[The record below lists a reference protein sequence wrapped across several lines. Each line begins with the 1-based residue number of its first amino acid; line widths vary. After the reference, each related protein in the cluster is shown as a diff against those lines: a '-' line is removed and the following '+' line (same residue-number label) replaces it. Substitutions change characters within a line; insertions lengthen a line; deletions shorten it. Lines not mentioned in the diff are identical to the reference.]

1 MRYMLRYG
9 MSVILLVLFAFMGYV
24 LNAIEINNKVTVDVI
39 MEHDGNLYCYVP
51 NGITMGKHVVVQ
63 TTDGKNLS
71 FSFERQQVYKNYTV
85 YVLESD
91 STMQFPNESDRKI
104 SGTVKIGK
112 IKLVNL
118 VFRRWTNFGSL
129 R

>member
-24 LNAIEINNKVTVDVI
+24 LNAIEIDNKVTVDVI

-63 TTDGKNLS
+63 TTEGKDLS

-104 SGTVKIGK
+104 SGTVKLGK

-118 VFRRWTNFGSL
+118 VFRRWTNLGSL

>member
-24 LNAIEINNKVTVDVI
+24 LNAIEIDNKVTVDVI

-51 NGITMGKHVVVQ
+51 NGITMGKHVVVL
-63 TTDGKNLS
+63 TTDGEDLS

-118 VFRRWTNFGSL
+118 VFRRWTNLGSL

>member
-24 LNAIEINNKVTVDVI
+24 LNAIEIDNKVTVDVI

-51 NGITMGKHVVVQ
+51 NGITMDKHVVVQ
-63 TTDGKNLS
+63 TTDGKDLS

-118 VFRRWTNFGSL
+118 VFRRWTNLGSL

>member
-24 LNAIEINNKVTVDVI
+24 LNAIEIDNKVTVDVI

-63 TTDGKNLS
+63 TTDGEDFS

-85 YVLESD
+85 YVLQSD

-118 VFRRWTNFGSL
+118 VFRRWTNLGSL

>member
-24 LNAIEINNKVTVDVI
+24 LNAIEIDNKVTVDVI

-63 TTDGKNLS
+63 TTDGKDLS

-118 VFRRWTNFGSL
+118 VFRRWTNLGSL

>member
-24 LNAIEINNKVTVDVI
+24 LNAIEIDNKVTVDVI

-63 TTDGKNLS
+63 TTDGKGLS

-118 VFRRWTNFGSL
+118 VFRRWTNLGSL

>member
-24 LNAIEINNKVTVDVI
+24 LNAIEIDNKVTVDVI

-51 NGITMGKHVVVQ
+51 NGITMGKHVVVR
-63 TTDGKNLS
+63 TTDGKDLS

-118 VFRRWTNFGSL
+118 VFRRWTNLGSL

>member
-24 LNAIEINNKVTVDVI
+24 LNAIEIDNKVTVDVI

-63 TTDGKNLS
+63 TTDGKDLS

-112 IKLVNL
+112 IKLVDL
-118 VFRRWTNFGSL
+118 VFRRWTNLGSL

>member
-24 LNAIEINNKVTVDVI
+24 LNAIEIDNKVTVDVI
-39 MEHDGNLYCYVP
+39 MGHDGNLYCYVP

>member
-24 LNAIEINNKVTVDVI
+24 LNAIEIDNKVTVDVI

-85 YVLESD
+85 YALESD

>member
-24 LNAIEINNKVTVDVI
+24 LNAIEIDNKVTVDVI

-63 TTDGKNLS
+63 TTDGKDLS

-91 STMQFPNESDRKI
+91 STMQFPNESERKI

-118 VFRRWTNFGSL
+118 VFRRWTNLGSL

>member
-24 LNAIEINNKVTVDVI
+24 LNAIEIDNKVTVDVI

-104 SGTVKIGK
+104 SGSVKIGK
-112 IKLVNL
+112 IKLGPAL
-118 VFRRWTNFGSL
+118 RVFS
-129 R
+129 

>member
-24 LNAIEINNKVTVDVI
+24 LNAIEIDNKVTVDVI

-51 NGITMGKHVVVQ
+51 NGITMCKHVVVQ
-63 TTDGKNLS
+63 TTDGKDLS

-118 VFRRWTNFGSL
+118 VFRRWTNLGSL

>member
-24 LNAIEINNKVTVDVI
+24 LNAIEIDNKVTVDVI

-112 IKLVNL
+112 IKLGAHFKKGHILNPV
-118 VFRRWTNFGSL
+118 
-129 R
+129 

>member
-24 LNAIEINNKVTVDVI
+24 LNAIEIDNKVTVDVI

-63 TTDGKNLS
+63 TTDGEDLS
-71 FSFERQQVYKNYTV
+71 FSFDIQQVYKNYTV

-118 VFRRWTNFGSL
+118 VFRRWTNLGSL

>member
-24 LNAIEINNKVTVDVI
+24 LNAIEIDNKVTVDVI

-51 NGITMGKHVVVQ
+51 NGVTMGKHVVVQ
-63 TTDGKNLS
+63 TTDGKDLS

-118 VFRRWTNFGSL
+118 VFRRWTNLGSL

>member
-24 LNAIEINNKVTVDVI
+24 LNAIEIDNKVTVDVI

-112 IKLVNL
+112 IKLINL
-118 VFRRWTNFGSL
+118 VFRRWTNLGSL

>member
-24 LNAIEINNKVTVDVI
+24 LNAIEIDNKVTVDVI

-51 NGITMGKHVVVQ
+51 SGITMGKHVVVQ
-63 TTDGKNLS
+63 TTDGEDLS

-85 YVLESD
+85 YVLQSD
-91 STMQFPNESDRKI
+91 STMQFPKESDRKI
-104 SGTVKIGK
+104 NGTVKIGK

-118 VFRRWTNFGSL
+118 VFRRWTNLGSL

>member
-24 LNAIEINNKVTVDVI
+24 LNAIEIDNKVTVDVI

-63 TTDGKNLS
+63 TKDGEDLS

-91 STMQFPNESDRKI
+91 STMQFPTESDRKI

-118 VFRRWTNFGSL
+118 VFRRWTNLGSL

>member
-24 LNAIEINNKVTVDVI
+24 LNAIEIDNKVTVDVI

-63 TTDGKNLS
+63 TTDGKDLS
-71 FSFERQQVYKNYTV
+71 FSFEKQQVYKNYTV

-118 VFRRWTNFGSL
+118 VFRRWTNLGSL

>member
-9 MSVILLVLFAFMGYV
+9 MSVSLLVLFAFMGYV
-24 LNAIEINNKVTVDVI
+24 LNAIEIDNKVTVDVI

-63 TTDGKNLS
+63 TTDGKDLS

-118 VFRRWTNFGSL
+118 VFRRWTNLGSL

>member
-24 LNAIEINNKVTVDVI
+24 LNAIEIDNKVTVDVI

-51 NGITMGKHVVVQ
+51 NRITMGKRVVVQ
-63 TTDGKNLS
+63 TTDGKDLS

-118 VFRRWTNFGSL
+118 VFRRWTNLGSL

>member
-24 LNAIEINNKVTVDVI
+24 LNAIEIDNKVTVDVI

-63 TTDGKNLS
+63 TTDGKDLS
-71 FSFERQQVYKNYTV
+71 FFFERQQVYKNYTV

-118 VFRRWTNFGSL
+118 VFRRWTNLGSL

>member
-1 MRYMLRYG
+1 MLRYG

-24 LNAIEINNKVTVDVI
+24 LNAIEIDNKVTVDVI

-63 TTDGKNLS
+63 TTEGKDLS

-118 VFRRWTNFGSL
+118 VFRRWTNLGSL

>member
-9 MSVILLVLFAFMGYV
+9 MSVILLVLFAFMSYV
-24 LNAIEINNKVTVDVI
+24 LNAIEIDNKVTVDVI

-63 TTDGKNLS
+63 TTDGKDLS

-118 VFRRWTNFGSL
+118 VFRRWTNLGSL